1 MHPCPLLSLPS
12 PSLWNVTQG
21 TIIPWIYC
29 MQTWRKHTY
38 PPLSPCLVD
47 QIPTRSICYLTAYL
61 WWIKIRHRK
70 KSHWRFGKR
79 RPGKGWETA
88 LTPQTGKHSAAH
100 MGRTSASQTTY
111 NSSFQEGTVF
121 SQPQT
126 FGELQDQN
134 PAGLKEESSQV
145 RGQRGTEES
154 PEGAQVGNKEK
165 KKQNSYNRE
174 LEQQLEQNGNREVWR
189 GLKKTSGHGKG
200 GGREQDSR
208 DRDWANTFNGDGDQ
222 LPEEDNRDDTREHP
236 GFGHRDSDDI

>member
-165 KKQNSYNRE
+165 TKTKQLQQGTGAAAGAERQQGSLERTEENIWSWKRWRE
-174 LEQQLEQNGNREVWR
+174 RARQQRPRLGEYFQWR
-189 GLKKTSGHGKG
+189 WWSTSRGRQQRWHQRTSGVWTQ
-200 GGREQDSR
+200 R
-208 DRDWANTFNGDGDQ
+208 
-222 LPEEDNRDDTREHP
+222 
-236 GFGHRDSDDI
+236 